1 MIGKTLWER
10 QLHQR
15 GSASALAVT
24 EDRVVLHERHT
35 RLVCLDRHD
44 CSVRWDVPIGTW
56 PRAVVVAGDRCLV
69 LPQDIDQL
77 FCLDLTTG
85 SVVWRAGLPQYS
97 GHVVATAETVVVGGW
112 RGYTPMSAFDL
123 KDGRSLWRTRRRM
136 ATVLPLPQ
144 YFGRA
149 SDVRHPV
156 RGGASAEV
164 RCPASGC
171 LWALPPRTRT
181 ARAATRV
188 SRNRRSR
195 PPVR

>member
-56 PRAVVVAGDRCLV
+56 PRAVVVASDRCLV
-69 LPQDIDQL
+69 LPQDTDQL

-85 SVVWRAGLPQYS
+85 SVARRVAAILRACRSYCGDGRRRRLAWLHT
-97 GHVVATAETVVVGGW
+97 HVRFRPEGRTVSVADTAAYGYGASSALGW
-112 RGYTPMSAFDL
+112 RRAV
-123 KDGRSLWRTRRRM
+123 GRRLRSVADRSTRWQG
-136 ATVLPLPQ
+136 TGPL
-144 YFGRA
+144 A
-149 SDVRHPV
+149 VA
-156 RGGASAEV
+156 GAI
-164 RCPASGC
+164 G
-171 LWALPPRTRT
+171 
-181 ARAATRV
+181 
-188 SRNRRSR
+188 RNRRSSGVHHDQ
-195 PPVR
+195 P